1 MSNLLT
7 IKVPIVINAENDNA
21 KGHASFYETIYTL
34 YFHGVKVAYLR
45 SDPFDVAENSSIPL
59 SYLVESKSIALTPE
73 EGEIAELA
81 LNERQ
86 VVLDLKG
93 STRTRWRVG
102 LVGSVKFWLHLNCQ
116 LKLPLD
122 GKGEEGGGRA
132 GRGGRS
138 IYRSIPDVLDMLWLG
153 ELVSE
158 DDSSTPG
165 LLVSVCCVLCV
176 AADSG
181 GSRTSSRAVVAACSV
196 PEEMIVSSGSIAAG
210 CSK

>member
-1 MSNLLT
+1 MPKPVLGPERRTNPLIWCVAILCTFITLAVIITGLVVFIGYMIVRPKVPQMYVARANVDTFAYDMSNLLT
-7 IKVPIVINAENDNA
+7 IKVSIMINAENDNA

-45 SDPFDVAENSSIPL
+45 SDPFDVAKNSSIPL
-59 SYLVESKSIALTPE
+59 YYPVESTSIALTPE

-122 GKGEEGGGRA
+122 G
-132 GRGGRS
+132 S
-138 IYRSIPDVLDMLWLG
+138 IIYPKC
-153 ELVSE
+153 
-158 DDSSTPG
+158 SSK
-165 LLVSVCCVLCV
+165 
-176 AADSG
+176 
-181 GSRTSSRAVVAACSV
+181 SR
-196 PEEMIVSSGSIAAG
+196 
-210 CSK
+210 